1 MNPYH
6 RPIMTFLV
14 IFGIWLFASL
24 VAIIKS
30 KFYKHYPLSEN
41 KVKKPML
48 IIGLLMFIFAVTN
61 LTAGFIVLSTAIKHG
76 ATYELDVTKTPISV
90 LYKHN
95 NKTNNATKVK
105 PDNPENTVVIL
116 YDYADKNYERIHKDL
131 MTALSEVKIPKD
143 KISFVPSK
151 SEYGKELI
159 ALTGIYETP
168 VAIYISPT
176 EISETTGKYV
186 AKNIIK
192 YENRYPKLDKI
203 ELKNILLLYR
213 E

>member
-1 MNPYH
+1 
-6 RPIMTFLV
+6 
-14 IFGIWLFASL
+14 
-24 VAIIKS
+24 
-30 KFYKHYPLSEN
+30 
-41 KVKKPML
+41 
-48 IIGLLMFIFAVTN
+48 MFIFAITN

-151 SEYGKELI
+151 SKYGKELI
-159 ALTGIYETP
+159 ALTGVYETP